1 MSPRE
6 RYDMQTTRSGDC
18 LVWTGSLVGNG
29 YAQFSV
35 EGRATYVH
43 RWAWE
48 QVNGTVPAG
57 LELDHL
63 CRNRACV
70 DPAHLE
76 PVTPFEN
83 QRRSP
88 LSQMNKTH
96 CPRGHEYTADNTYVN
111 PRGSRV
117 CRTCGQAQ
125 QAIRR
130 KDQRVYR
137 LRAA

>member
-1 MSPRE
+1 VIHRHMSACD
-6 RYDMQTTRSGDC
+6 RYDAQTVRSPNGC

-35 EGRATYVH
+35 DSRHVYVH

-48 QVNGTVPAG
+48 QVNGAVPSG
-57 LELDHL
+57 LQLDHL

-70 DPAHLE
+70 NPDHLE
-76 PVTPFEN
+76 PVTSREN

-88 LSQMNKTH
+88 IANATKTH
-96 CPRGHEYTADNTYVN
+96 CPAGHEYTPENTYIN

-117 CRTCGQAQ
+117 CRKC
-125 QAIRR
+125 R
-130 KDQRVYR
+130 QRVYR
-137 LRAA
+137 LRSAA